1 MALGGLLISQA
12 PDASGDRGA
21 SHSRTSQGTHLPVS
35 VSQRSLDFDP
45 HSYRREAVTVSIADA
60 FGKIDTGFM
69 TG

>member
-1 MALGGLLISQA
+1 MLVEIAGL
-12 PDASGDRGA
+12 
-21 SHSRTSQGTHLPVS
+21 RTPGLRKVRTLPVS